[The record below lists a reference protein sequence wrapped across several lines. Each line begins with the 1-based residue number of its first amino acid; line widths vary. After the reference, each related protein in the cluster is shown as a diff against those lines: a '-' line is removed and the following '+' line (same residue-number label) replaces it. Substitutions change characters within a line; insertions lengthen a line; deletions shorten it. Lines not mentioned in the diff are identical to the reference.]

1 MEITSIR
8 SQDLTSETYSLPYR
22 LKDFS
27 ENDISIYQAKNGI
40 KIKDLKANE
49 LNKEA
54 SQIWFYIKLKWGLK
68 SNNEE
73 EEKASVASIQNDIMS
88 KPMLTTQEVIK
99 CLNNA
104 MNGDYGE
111 SAFFS
116 SARFRSWMQKYYDES
131 RIIAGKVQLAID
143 AQNEKPKPPPTGEEL
158 KAEAIKIANS
168 YISKVSDAENKEEVY
183 QWAGGL
189 NHLYDIANRFGLIKL
204 TNERKWAILSQCNN
218 DKDLAKAETY
228 KLWIAELAELGVSL
242 NENGE
247 MI

>member
-8 SQDLTSETYSLPYR
+8 SQDLTSETYSLPPS
-22 LKDFS
+22 LKDFTQN
-27 ENDISIYQAKNGI
+27 ELSIHQAKIGA
-40 KIKDLKANE
+40 KIKDLTIQK
-49 LNKEA
+49 LNQEA
-54 SQIWFYIKLKWGLK
+54 SQIWLYIKLKWGLK

-131 RIIAGKVQLAID
+131 RIIAGRLHLAID
-143 AQNEKPKPPPTGEEL
+143 AQNEKPKHPPTDEEL

-168 YISKVSDAENKEEVY
+168 YISKISDAENKEEVY

-218 DKDLAKAETY
+218 DKDLAKSETY
-228 KLWIAELAELGVSL
+228 KLWIAELAEAGMSL
-242 NENGE
+242 DECGE
-247 MI
+247 IA